1 MALAIRARSLS
12 VPKVTPGTEV
22 VSSLTKRSARLQLR
36 YEGASLSINK
46 EGN

>member
-1 MALAIRARSLS
+1 MVLTITARSLW

-22 VSSLTKRSARLQLR
+22 ESSLTKRSDRLQLR